1 MLVFISLVVLVS
13 TSCSKPSSTT
23 TSVQQTFP
31 ESAIRISAVLT
42 PKSPQTL
49 KVTFNPLVRGMRLY
63 GENLPLAGLTSS
75 RRLKPWDSWRA
86 RRANSTTDTPG
97 SQEPGLM
104 GFLLE
109 VSSSPEVRSTG
120 GPDAF
125 TCAARP
131 KPEACPMPW
140 GMRDAETSGISI
152 ISDGYVGATPRASL
166 MWNGLSNW

>member
-1 MLVFISLVVLVS
+1 MV
-13 TSCSKPSSTT
+13 
-23 TSVQQTFP
+23 
-31 ESAIRISAVLT
+31 
-42 PKSPQTL
+42 
-49 KVTFNPLVRGMRLY
+49 
-63 GENLPLAGLTSS
+63 TSS
-75 RRLKPWDSWRA
+75 QRLKPWDSWRA
-86 RRANSTTDTPG
+86 RRSNSTTDAPG

-140 GMRDAETSGISI
+140 GMRDVETSGISI
-152 ISDGYVGATPRASL
+152 ISDGYVESLDPRLKSSACGSISVIYLGSASRKNPCFL
-166 MWNGLSNW
+166 GGR